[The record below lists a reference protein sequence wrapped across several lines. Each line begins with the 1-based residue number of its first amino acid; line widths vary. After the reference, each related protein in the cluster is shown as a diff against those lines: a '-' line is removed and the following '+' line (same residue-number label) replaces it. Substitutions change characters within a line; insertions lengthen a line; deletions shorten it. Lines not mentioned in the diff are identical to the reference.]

1 MESLLIFSEKLEKI
15 FSAFTY
21 ICEMN
26 KIVLNDKKC

>member
-1 MESLLIFSEKLEKI
+1 MESRLIFSEKLEKK

-26 KIVLNDKKC
+26 KNVLDDKKC